1 MGWACA
7 YQHSAKPVTS
17 LQVKEKDAQLKLHLK
32 KKENSKKTMN
42 LKDLFIMAFKNPLL
56 STLELG

>member
-1 MGWACA
+1 MRI
-7 YQHSAKPVTS
+7 SAQRQAVTR
-17 LQVKEKDAQLKLHLK
+17 LQVKEKERCTIKITFEE

-56 STLELG
+56 STLEQG